1 MAIMHRR
8 VRLIL
13 LSVLAGVVALL
24 VAAVIAVYVLLQPQR
39 ITDLLRH
46 EARQAGL
53 TLSVSTPARPSLWP
67 QPSLVLH
74 GLTLSSDNRPV
85 LVVAR
90 ARVVVPWRALLGGP
104 IAITKLELDGP
115 RLDLAQ
121 LGQVVSRMGHGGVV
135 QAKLPRIHTG
145 IRIRQGSLTQ
155 SGKLLL
161 DDINLKTGALSPD
174 QVFKLR
180 LAATMGKQPFT
191 LALSTTPHETGDAIE
206 FKHVKIT
213 LNAPQRG
220 KGRLAG
226 HARWRGGE
234 DIRMTLHGRFIDTDK
249 QAYASTLELVPG
261 AGQKPATLDVTV
273 TGPGL
278 ASHFNVPMS
287 DVASWWRQTRAGGTL
302 SLPPVD
308 GTITA
313 KKVDMAGVHIEGLHV
328 SAGSAAAASS
338 GSAPASSS
346 TTVTP

>member
-39 ITDLLRH
+39 VTDMLRH
-46 EARQAGL
+46 EARQVGL
-53 TLSVSTPARPSLWP
+53 TLTVSTPAHLSLLP
-67 QPSLVLH
+67 QPALVLH

-90 ARVVVPWRALLGGP
+90 ARVVVPWGALLGGP

-115 RLDLAQ
+115 RLDLSQ
-121 LGQVVSRMGHGGVV
+121 LSQVLAGISHGGAA
-135 QAKLPRIHTG
+135 QPKLPRIHTG
-145 IRIRQGSLTQ
+145 ISIQQGSLTQ

-161 DDINLKTGALSPD
+161 DDIDLTTGALLPD
-174 QVFKLR
+174 QVFKLQ
-180 LAATMGKQPFT
+180 LAATTGKQPFT
-191 LALSTTPHETGDAIE
+191 LTLATTPHENDGTIE
-206 FKHVKIT
+206 FKQVKIT

-220 KGRLAG
+220 KGKLTG
-226 HARWRGGE
+226 HAIWRGGE
-234 DIRMTLHGRFIDTDK
+234 DVRMTLHGRFIDAHK
-249 QAYASTLELVPG
+249 QAYASTFELVPG
-261 AGQKPATLDVTV
+261 AGKKPATLDVAV
-273 TGPGL
+273 VGPDL
-278 ASHFNVPMS
+278 VSHLKVPVA
-287 DVASWWRQTRAGGTL
+287 DVAGWWRQMRAGGAL

-308 GTITA
+308 GTIAA
-313 KKVDMAGVHIEGLHV
+313 KKIDMADVHIEGLHV
-328 SAGSAAAASS
+328 SAGSAAAAAS